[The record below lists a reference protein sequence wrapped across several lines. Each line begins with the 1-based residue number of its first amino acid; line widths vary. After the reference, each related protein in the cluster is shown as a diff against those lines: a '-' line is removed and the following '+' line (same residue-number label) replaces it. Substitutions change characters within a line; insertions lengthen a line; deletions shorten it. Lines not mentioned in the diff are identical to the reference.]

1 MTYNNMV
8 EMFRRFTD
16 NHYFLKTFVHGE
28 QPEMTNEKLEEYPL
42 LFLLYTGS
50 QYAEGT
56 ETLNF
61 EVYILDL
68 PLNKE
73 TRLENQTEVVSD
85 CKQVAEDILADIELG
100 GNIFVFPDFVNVVNA
115 SILPAIDTTTNLL
128 SGVILSLGIDIPW
141 TKDSCNAPITGVTPS
156 TFAQDIVN
164 TDGVILRQL
173 TYFQPVV
180 TLNDIEVEDVID
192 IFGTFP
198 QPRRIVVTGST
209 IDSVVVDP
217 LSGEMIIDTDCADA
231 TYSNGGAFVQQI
243 NSGSTYT
250 APQITVTDVDGS
262 TRNVLPNI
270 GVTCA
275 WSPIAV
281 KSTDDVVTLT
291 TISSYPVGGVVN
303 TADQRIR
310 QQDNSVF
317 VVAPFRTD
325 VKIMN
330 ADISAVAQ
338 PGGLTEITVVLPPAP
353 TPSGIAYKVVA
364 PMSMLPLTTGVND
377 SRALFISGW
386 YDRTNPVYPVSYAEI
401 DSAATQ
407 ADVRVTPATGTL
419 STASVIHTILK
430 HNNAFGNKLRFTD
443 SLGRESDAT
452 VGSDLYA
459 HVNWLG
465 HSFSGAIDKYV
476 IDHLTGDGYYIK
488 YVVDS
493 GDYNLTNTAVGK
505 TWADWM
511 TAIASFNLGGFT
523 DWKPLDCCTLR
534 PHANKANLFE
544 SWAANFFISSRAP
557 GEIAGQTDNRVT
569 FITGENANSLNFNA
583 LYDSGSS
590 STIFPNAKA
599 TSGGFAQI
607 IANVFPMRRHY

>member
-28 QPEMTNEKLEEYPL
+28 QPEMTNEKFEEYPL

-164 TDGVILRQL
+164 TNGVIFRQL

-180 TLNDIEVEDVID
+180 TLTDIEVEDVVD

-198 QPRRIVVTGST
+198 QPTRIVVTGST

-217 LSGEMIIDTDCADA
+217 LSGEMIIDTDC
-231 TYSNGGAFVQQI
+231 GFQ
-243 NSGSTYT
+243 
-250 APQITVTDVDGS
+250 
-262 TRNVLPNI
+262 
-270 GVTCA
+270 
-275 WSPIAV
+275 PIAV
-281 KSTDDVVTLT
+281 KSTDDVITLT
-291 TISSYPVGGVVN
+291 TISSYPIGGVVN
-303 TADQRIR
+303 TGDQRIR
-310 QQDNSVF
+310 QQDNTQ
-317 VVAPFRTD
+317 VAQLPYRNT
-325 VKIMN
+325 VKVTN
-330 ADISAVAQ
+330 ADILSAATVS
-338 PGGLTEITVVLPPAP
+338 GVTEITVVLPPPPA
-353 TPSGIAYKVVA
+353 PSGIAYKAVA
-364 PMSMLPLTTGVND
+364 PMTMLPLTTGVND

-386 YDRTNPVYPVSYAEI
+386 YDRVNPVYPVSYAEI

-407 ADVRVTPATGTL
+407 ADVRVTPASGTL
-419 STASVIHTILK
+419 STDPIIHTILK

-443 SLGRESDAT
+443 SLGRASDAT

-459 HVNWLG
+459 HVNWVG
-465 HSFSGAIDKYV
+465 HSWLGAEPYYV
-476 IDHLTGDGYYIK
+476 IDHLTGDGYMVK

-493 GDYNLTNTAVGK
+493 GDYNMTNTAVGK
-505 TWADWM
+505 SWADWM
-511 TAIASFNLGGFT
+511 TTIPLLNLAGFT
-523 DWKPLDCCTLR
+523 DWKPLDCCSLR
-534 PHANKANLFE
+534 PHINKANLYE
-544 SWAANFFISSRAP
+544 TWAANFFITARAS
-557 GEIAGQTDNRVT
+557 GEIAGQTDNRVL
-569 FITGENANSLNFNA
+569 FVTGENANSLSFNS
-583 LYDSGSS
+583 LYDSGNAI
-590 STIFPNAKA
+590 TIQALTKA
-599 TSGGFAQI
+599 VNNGFFHV
-607 IANVFPMRRHY
+607 IANVFPIRRHY

>member
-28 QPEMTNEKLEEYPL
+28 QPEMTNEKFEEYPL

-50 QYAEGT
+50 QYDEGT

-164 TDGVILRQL
+164 TDGVIFRQL
-173 TYFQPVV
+173 SYFQPVV
-180 TLNDIEVEDVID
+180 TLNDIEVEDVVD

-198 QPRRIVVTGST
+198 QPTRIVVTGST

-217 LSGEMIIDTDCADA
+217 LTGEMIIDTDC
-231 TYSNGGAFVQQI
+231 GFQ
-243 NSGSTYT
+243 
-250 APQITVTDVDGS
+250 
-262 TRNVLPNI
+262 
-270 GVTCA
+270 
-275 WSPIAV
+275 PIAV
-281 KSTDDVVTLT
+281 KSTDDVITLT
-291 TISSYPVGGVVN
+291 TISSYPIGGVVN
-303 TADQRIR
+303 TGDQRIR
-310 QQDNSVF
+310 QQDNTQI
-317 VVAPFRTD
+317 AQLPYRNT
-325 VKIMN
+325 VKVTN
-330 ADISAVAQ
+330 ADILSATTVS
-338 PGGLTEITVVLPPAP
+338 GVTEITVVLPPPPA
-353 TPSGIAYKVVA
+353 PSGIAYKAVA
-364 PMSMLPLTTGVND
+364 PMTMLPLTTGVND

-386 YDRTNPVYPVSYAEI
+386 YDRINPVYPVSYAEI

-407 ADVRVTPATGTL
+407 ADVRVTPASGTL
-419 STASVIHTILK
+419 STDPIIHTILK

-443 SLGRESDAT
+443 SLGRASDAT
-452 VGSDLYA
+452 VGSDRYA

-465 HSFSGAIDKYV
+465 HSFSGGAIDKYV

-505 TWADWM
+505 SWADWM

-523 DWKPLDCCTLR
+523 DWKPLDCCSLR
-534 PHANKANLFE
+534 PHINKANLFE
-544 SWAANFFISSRAP
+544 TWAANFFITSRAP
-557 GEIAGQTDNRVT
+557 GEIAGQTDNRVS
-569 FITGENANSLNFNA
+569 FVTGENANSLNFNA
-583 LYDSGSS
+583 LYDSGNS

-599 TSGGFAQI
+599 TSGGFTQV
-607 IANVFPMRRHY
+607 IANVFPIRRHY